1 MGDFNINLLNWQDG
15 KCVFQLM
22 NLFKCY
28 GRVSSVK
35 LFELGIQ
42 IREQKIKNVAS
53 VPKMLLEDTD

>member
-1 MGDFNINLLNWQDG
+1 M
-15 KCVFQLM
+15 FQLM